1 MFLRYFL
8 FLGWRGWVIFA
19 GRINNKE
26 DMNAR
31 KGILIVA
38 VLTLLLTSCKS
49 WYATVTDN
57 IDRVQLNMTMDE
69 VREVMGKADYRSF
82 ERNEETWEYR
92 TRVLDGDYDVVTIK
106 FRDGI
111 VISMNSFRELHPKF
125 AAPQPEKKAE

>member
-19 GRINNKE
+19 GRINHKE

>member
-1 MFLRYFL
+1 LFLRYFL

>member
-1 MFLRYFL
+1 
-8 FLGWRGWVIFA
+8 
-19 GRINNKE
+19 
-26 DMNAR
+26 MNAR

-57 IDRVQLNMTMDE
+57 IDRVQPNMTMDE

>member
-57 IDRVQLNMTMDE
+57 IDRVQLNMTMDK